1 MVLLASIGFAVAG
14 AARDAVMAA
23 VTGSIRT
30 TVADATDWDAIR
42 EVAGCSLVWAYLT
55 TRMVTGY
62 GADPEQVG
70 DPAH

>member
-1 MVLLASIGFAVAG
+1 M
-14 AARDAVMAA
+14 MAA